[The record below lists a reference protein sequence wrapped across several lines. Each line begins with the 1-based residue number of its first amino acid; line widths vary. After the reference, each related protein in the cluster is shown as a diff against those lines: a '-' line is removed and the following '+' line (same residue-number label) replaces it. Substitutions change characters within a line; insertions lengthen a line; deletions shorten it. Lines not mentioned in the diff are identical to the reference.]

1 MPLDLPKRPPVGS
14 LRLAFL
20 AAPYDYSESVA
31 ELAAHRWEE
40 PAASKTDFTR
50 SDETALAVVRP
61 SPELVPTA

>member
-1 MPLDLPKRPPVGS
+1 